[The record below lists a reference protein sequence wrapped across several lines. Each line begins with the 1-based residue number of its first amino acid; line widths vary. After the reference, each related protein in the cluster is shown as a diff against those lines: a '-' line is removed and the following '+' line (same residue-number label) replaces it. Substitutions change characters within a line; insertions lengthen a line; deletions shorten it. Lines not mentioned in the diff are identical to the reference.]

1 LTTLA
6 VAEQLYDS
14 LIVWNAQGFIQVTAI
29 SQPFFDLFSSGV
41 QTGNISSSSATFD
54 NLTASIKAYADSFVA
69 VAAKYT
75 PSDGGLSE
83 QYSRS
88 DGSPVSATDLTWSY
102 AALLTANGAR
112 NGVKPTSW
120 GASGLVTPS
129 TCSGG
134 GSGGGGGGGGGNT
147 VPVTFNVEATTV
159 FGGTLFRSF
168 NGVVCLDIQQKIFS

>member
-41 QTGNISSSSATFD
+41 QTGNISSSSAAFD

-129 TCSGG
+129 MCSGG
-134 GSGGGGGGGGGNT
+134 GSGGGGGGNT

-168 NGVVCLDIQQKIFS
+168 NGVVCSDIKQKIFS